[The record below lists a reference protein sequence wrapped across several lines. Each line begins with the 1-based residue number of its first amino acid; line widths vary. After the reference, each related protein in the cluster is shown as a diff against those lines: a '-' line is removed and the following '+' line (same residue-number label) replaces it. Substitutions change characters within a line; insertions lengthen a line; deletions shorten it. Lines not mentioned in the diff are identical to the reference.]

1 VVEARVEGVNAAVSG
16 YEAQMSTFFEQLM
29 TEEDPSRIATMAE
42 TLPDPPSLSAV
53 AASIVTAPVAPVEVP
68 PAPEPTADVEPEA
81 AAEAE
86 PVAEAE
92 AEAQPE
98 AQPEAEVVRDFAAAE
113 AEAASFTGDTDE
125 DDTAANAHAAET
137 LAADDATP
145 LPDADLSN
153 AENHTSGERA
163 TSRVVVLGLVS
174 VASIATFKRSLGRVQ
189 GVSAIGVASG
199 PDGEFV
205 FTVSHDSSLDLAAA
219 ITGLPGFEAKITAQN
234 TNGLEVAA
242 HDPDSAD

>member
-1 VVEARVEGVNAAVSG
+1 
-16 YEAQMSTFFEQLM
+16 
-29 TEEDPSRIATMAE
+29 
-42 TLPDPPSLSAV
+42 V
-53 AASIVTAPVAPVEVP
+53 ASSIVTAPLAPVEVEP
-68 PAPEPTADVEPEA
+68 PAPEPSADAAPEP

-86 PVAEAE
+86 PVAE

-98 AQPEAEVVRDFAAAE
+98 AQPEAEVVHDFAAAE

-234 TNGLEVAA
+234 DHGLEVAA